1 MISILHIGK
10 YFAPFKGGIENMML
24 ALIKQQV
31 AAGLSVSVLAHHHD
45 PSKPYS
51 ESQEIGAT
59 IHRIPIL
66 GTLLFVPLAI
76 SGFWHLKRLLK
87 AKRVDIV
94 HAHLPNVT
102 CFGLLLFPRYRY
114 KKLILHWHSDVIG
127 TKPHWGIKLLYPVY
141 RIFEKALLRR
151 ADNIIV
157 TSHNYLI
164 SSKPLAAFQ
173 DKCTVIPLGLEDTVE
188 LSGTNNDNSKNVDN
202 ERVDSM
208 LDNDNVGALCIGR
221 LTYYKGHEFL
231 IRAMSLLKDKQL
243 TLSIVGTGEEGDK
256 LKALASK
263 LGVNE
268 QVRFLGHV
276 DDTTLNLLIQRC
288 DFLVL
293 PSIERTEAFGLVLLE
308 AMRAGKACICTNVE
322 GSGMSNVVEHEKTGL
337 VVQQS
342 DSHALANAIAR
353 LNNKTI
359 SDSYGELGRQRF
371 ADDYLVDKI
380 EKSVRALYLQ

>member
-1 MISILHIGK
+1 
-10 YFAPFKGGIENMML
+10 MML

-51 ESQEIGAT
+51 KSQEFGAI

-66 GTLLFVPLAI
+66 GTLLFVPVAI
-76 SGFWHLKRLLK
+76 SGFWHLKRILK
-87 AKRVDIV
+87 KQCVDIV

-102 CFGLLLFPRYRY
+102 CFWLLLLPRYKY

-127 TKPHWGIKLLYPVY
+127 TKPHWGLKLLYPIY

-157 TSHNYLI
+157 TSHNYLT
-164 SSKPLAAFQ
+164 SSKPLAAFR
-173 DKCTVIPLGLEDTVE
+173 DKCTVIPLGLEDTIE
-188 LSGTNNDNSKNVDN
+188 LYGKSIDHSKSVDG
-202 ERVDSM
+202 EWEDSM
-208 LDNDNVGALCIGR
+208 LDNGNVGGLCIGR

-231 IRAMSLLKDKQL
+231 IRAMSLLVDKQS
-243 TLSIVGTGEEGDK
+243 TLSIVGTGEESAK
-256 LKALASK
+256 LKALALK
-263 LGVNE
+263 LGVNDK
-268 QVRFLGHV
+268 VRFLGHV
-276 DDTTLNLLIQRC
+276 DDTALNLLIHRC

-337 VVQQS
+337 VVPHS
-342 DSHALANAIAR
+342 DSHALAGAMAR
-353 LNNKTI
+353 LSNKTI

-371 ADDYLVDKI
+371 VNAYQIDKI
-380 EKSVRALYLQ
+380 EVSIRALYFQ

>member
-1 MISILHIGK
+1 
-10 YFAPFKGGIENMML
+10 MML

-31 AAGLSVSVLAHHHD
+31 VAGLSVSVLAHHHD
-45 PSKPYS
+45 PSNPYS
-51 ESQEIGAT
+51 ESQEFGAT
-59 IHRIPIL
+59 IYRIPIL

-102 CFGLLLFPRYRY
+102 CFWLLLLPRYRY

-127 TKPHWGIKLLYPVY
+127 AKPHWGIKLLYPVY

-157 TSHNYLI
+157 TSHNYLT
-164 SSKPLAAFQ
+164 SSKPLAGFLY
-173 DKCTVIPLGLEDTVE
+173 KCEVIPLGLEGIID
-188 LSGTNNDNSKNVDN
+188 SYIKNIDKSKNVN
-202 ERVDSM
+202 GEQVDSM
-208 LDNDNVGALCIGR
+208 LDNGNVSALCIGR

-231 IRAMSLLKDKQL
+231 IRAMSLLKEKQL
-243 TLSIVGTGEEGDK
+243 TLSIVGTGEDAAK
-256 LKALASK
+256 LKALAIK
-263 LGVNE
+263 LGVND

-276 DDTTLNLLIQRC
+276 DDTTLNLLMQRC

-337 VVQQS
+337 VVQYS
-342 DSHALANAIAR
+342 NSEALANAFEKLGR
-353 LNNKTI
+353 NKVFANQL
-359 SDSYGELGRQRF
+359 GERGRQRF
-371 ADDYLVDKI
+371 LDLYRVDKI
-380 EKSVRALYLQ
+380 EKKVRELYQQ